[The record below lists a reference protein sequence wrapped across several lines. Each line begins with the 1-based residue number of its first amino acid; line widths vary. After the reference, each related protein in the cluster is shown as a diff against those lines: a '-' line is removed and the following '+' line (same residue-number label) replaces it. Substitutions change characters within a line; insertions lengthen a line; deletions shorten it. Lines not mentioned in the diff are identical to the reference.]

1 MFLFHKLRFVHIEMV
16 FPNIYTTHIIISK
29 NETKYTDID
38 SQSCTSPNYFPTRSI
53 SFIRSS
59 LPFLKRSIQ
68 TDPKVNI
75 ELFIQSRRKP
85 RN

>member
-53 SFIRSS
+53 SFLFAERTHPIQQPQSAQSS
-59 LPFLKRSIQ
+59 IVNGVFL
-68 TDPKVNI
+68 
-75 ELFIQSRRKP
+75 
-85 RN
+85 